1 MIQARIHFQ
10 DQMNQLSHEILL
22 MGTRVEEDLRKTI
35 QACRDKDTELAR
47 TVRSGDRDINTMQAE
62 IEDKAAI
69 LLATQQP
76 VAGDLRRLVAFIK
89 VVSDLERI
97 GDYTSHLAKTVMKV
111 GDRNKEDDIMR
122 SLSAIA
128 DKGCAMLNQAMAA
141 LLGNDEDLARS
152 TAAMDIEIDTMHK
165 KVMAEILEAMRLVPK
180 NVEIEARLMRTANF
194 LERLGDHVTNICE
207 SVVYMVSGV
216 HVEMNE

>member
-1 MIQARIHFQ
+1 
-10 DQMNQLSHEILL
+10 MNQLSHEILL

-35 QACRDKDTELAR
+35 QACRDRDVELAR
-47 TVRSGDRDINTMQAE
+47 VVRAGDRDINTMQAE
-62 IEDKAAI
+62 IEDKAAV

-76 VAGDLRRLVAFIK
+76 VAGDLRKLVAFIK

-111 GDRNKEDDIMR
+111 GDRNKEEEMMKA
-122 SLSAIA
+122 LSVMA
-128 DKGCAMLNQAMAA
+128 DKGCVMLNQAMAA
-141 LLGNDEDLARS
+141 LLGSDEDLARS
-152 TAAMDIEIDTMHK
+152 TAAMDADMDAMHK
-165 KVMAEILEAMRLVPK
+165 KVVSEIMEAMRLIPK

-207 SVVYMVSGV
+207 SVIYMVSGV

>member
-1 MIQARIHFQ
+1 MIQGRIHFQ

-122 SLSAIA
+122 SLSAMA

-165 KVMAEILEAMRLVPK
+165 KVMADILEAMRLVPK

>member
-1 MIQARIHFQ
+1 
-10 DQMNQLSHEILL
+10 MNQLSHEILL

-122 SLSAIA
+122 SLSAMA

-165 KVMAEILEAMRLVPK
+165 KVMADILEAMRLVPK

>member
-1 MIQARIHFQ
+1 
-10 DQMNQLSHEILL
+10 MNQLSHEILL

-35 QACRDKDTELAR
+35 QACRDRDTELAR
-47 TVRSGDRDINTMQAE
+47 AVRAGDRDINTMQAE
-62 IEDKAAI
+62 IEDKAAV

-76 VAGDLRRLVAFIK
+76 VAGDLRKLVTFIK

-111 GDRNKEDDIMR
+111 GDRNKEEEILR
-122 SLSAIA
+122 SLTAMA
-128 DKGCAMLNQAMAA
+128 DKGCVMLSQAMAA

-152 TAAMDIEIDTMHK
+152 TAAMDTEIDTMHK
-165 KVMAEILEAMRLVPK
+165 NVMSDIMEAMRLVPK

-207 SVVYMVSGV
+207 SVIYMVSGV